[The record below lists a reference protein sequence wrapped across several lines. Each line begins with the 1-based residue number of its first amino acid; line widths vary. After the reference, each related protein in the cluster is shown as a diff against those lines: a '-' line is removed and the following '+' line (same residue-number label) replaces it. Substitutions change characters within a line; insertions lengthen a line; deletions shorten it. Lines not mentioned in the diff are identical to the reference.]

1 MTAEAFA
8 GLLNGRRIG
17 VDRWQAKCPAHE
29 DGSPSLSIREG
40 RDGRV
45 LLNCFAGCR
54 LTSILNAMGL
64 QIRDVFAGP
73 PPSAEQRAKLTAVQ
87 DAELLRKHAAR
98 QKERKLEDRARKL
111 EAVRDA
117 LGAKLARA
125 ESDEVS
131 RLFHSACD
139 KHRATVTELDLLYQ
153 RREPART
160 GSRRIA

>member
-1 MTAEAFA
+1 MTPQAFA
-8 GLLNGRRIG
+8 DLLNGRRIG

-64 QIRDVFAGP
+64 HIRDIFAGP
-73 PPSAEQRAKLTAVQ
+73 PPSAEQQAKLTAAQ
-87 DAELLRKHAAR
+87 DAELVRKRAAR
-98 QKERKLEDRARKL
+98 QKERALEDRARKL

-117 LGAKLARA
+117 LGVRLAKA
-125 ESDEVS
+125 ETDEIS
-131 RLFHSACD
+131 RLFHQACD
-139 KHRATVTELDLLYQ
+139 KHRETVTELDLLYQ
-153 RREPART
+153 RHEPART
-160 GSRRIA
+160 GSRRIP

>member
-1 MTAEAFA
+1 MTAQAFA
-8 GLLNGRRIG
+8 DLLNGRRIG

-54 LTSILNAMGL
+54 LTSILNAVGL
-64 QIRDVFAGP
+64 HIRDIFAGP
-73 PPSAEQRAKLTAVQ
+73 PPSAEQRAKLTAAQ
-87 DAELLRKHAAR
+87 DAELVRKQAAR
-98 QKERKLEDRARKL
+98 QKVRKLEDRARKL

-125 ESDEVS
+125 ETDEIS
-131 RLFHSACD
+131 RLFHQACD
-139 KHRATVTELDLLYQ
+139 KHRIAVTELDLHYQ
-153 RREPART
+153 KEKPALT
-160 GSRRIA
+160 GSKGL